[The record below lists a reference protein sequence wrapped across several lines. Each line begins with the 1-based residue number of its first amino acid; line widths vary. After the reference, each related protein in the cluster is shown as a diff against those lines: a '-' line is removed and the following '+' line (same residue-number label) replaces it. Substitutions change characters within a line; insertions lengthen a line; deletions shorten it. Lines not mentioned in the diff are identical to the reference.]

1 MRISDWS
8 SDVCSSDLRDP
19 QVESILRNRVF
30 RPCLSEALGR
40 ALPIWLGEGE
50 AEESASGCERGPLRA
65 PISDVRSDTAL
76 SQKLPFVR
84 WLGRAIWRPP
94 GIDSAWKTGLAQ
106 CVSKCRHRPS
116 ASIASFAIHC
126 S

>member
-1 MRISDWS
+1 MIRMAK
-8 SDVCSSDLRDP
+8 CLERDP

-30 RPCLSEALGR
+30 RPCLSEAFDR

-84 WLGRAIWRPP
+84 WLGRAIWSPP
-94 GIDSAWKTGLAQ
+94 GIDRALQQGLAQ
-106 CVSKCRHRPS
+106 SVSTCRHRPY
-116 ASIASFAIHC
+116 ATIA
-126 S
+126 

>member
-1 MRISDWS
+1 MPTTCRYRQTPPSKVADRMIRMAKG
-8 SDVCSSDLRDP
+8 LERDP

-76 SQKLPFVR
+76 SRSEEHTSELQSLMR
-84 WLGRAIWRPP
+84 T
-94 GIDSAWKTGLAQ
+94 S
-106 CVSKCRHRPS
+106 
-116 ASIASFAIHC
+116 
-126 S
+126 